1 VTGHRMTP
9 AALVASLK
17 QEGVLINAIGGT
29 SFRAVTHLDV
39 STQAIDR
46 ACDVFAKVLD

>member
-1 VTGHRMTP
+1 MVN
-9 AALVASLK
+9 ALK

-39 STQAIDR
+39 SSKQIDAAVEIFAR
-46 ACDVFAKVLD
+46 VFR